1 MDWLLCPRDFPGK
14 STRVGCHFLL
24 QAVFLI
30 QVFSKASKAIDK
42 ATMVEEAE
50 RQSKQ
55 KRTSLGC
62 LKSLKTW
69 LVMGARN
76 TRDTH

>member
-1 MDWLLCPRDFPGK
+1 M
-14 STRVGCHFLL
+14 
-24 QAVFLI
+24 FLI

-50 RQSKQ
+50 RQSKE
-55 KRTSLGC
+55 KCTSLGC

-69 LVMGARN
+69 LVMGTRN
-76 TRDTH
+76 TGDIH